1 MKSLR
6 WTDYARS
13 AVANKKLSKLR
24 ISVWPNCRR
33 QCFISVLPKRSFAFR
48 RKLKLI
54 SFSLSYTFAA
64 TRTKVASNLRI
75 YVMVLCVA
83 EMCVLFLNGGTH
95 SQFTTNPITQKHG
108 GVGRLN
114 AHIRINT
121 TKTLYGKGK
130 QCAALLIFIFCR
142 RPFIVVCLHCC
153 CHSFI
158 FITVNIIFFLARCT
172 LRPSISLGRKIVCVS
187 STLVLFIRP
196 CDRTWRYYD

>member
-83 EMCVLFLNGGTH
+83 EMCVLFFERWH
-95 SQFTTNPITQKHG
+95 PFTIYNQPNYPKAWWRWSPECSYQDQHNQNF
-108 GVGRLN
+108 VRQ
-114 AHIRINT
+114 R
-121 TKTLYGKGK
+121 KTMCCIVNLYFLS
-130 QCAALLIFIFCR
+130 AAF
-142 RPFIVVCLHCC
+142 
-153 CHSFI
+153 
-158 FITVNIIFFLARCT
+158 
-172 LRPSISLGRKIVCVS
+172 
-187 STLVLFIRP
+187 
-196 CDRTWRYYD
+196 